1 MRQNVENLKA
11 AAMCTF
17 TAIGKKYSNMYIRE
31 ATNKDLPFILDI
43 MNDAILNTT
52 SIYDYNARTI
62 EFVENWFKQKK
73 MDHMPVLVHEVNG
86 NTVAYGSYGIF
97 RAWEAYKF
105 SVEHSIYVQKDFQGK
120 GIGKELLM
128 ALIEKAKADGY
139 HTMIAGIDASNESS
153 CAFHQKL
160 GFTAVGKF
168 KEVGYKFDRWLDLV
182 FMQLML

>member
-1 MRQNVENLKA
+1 MN
-11 AAMCTF
+11 
-17 TAIGKKYSNMYIRE
+17 IRE
-31 ATNKDLPFILDI
+31 AVTKDLPFILDI

-52 SIYDYNARTI
+52 SIYDYNVRTTEFI
-62 EFVENWFKQKK
+62 ETWFRQKK
-73 MDHMPVLVHEVNG
+73 TDQLPVLVYEDNG

-105 SVEHSIYVQKDFQGK
+105 SVEHSIYVNKDFQGK
-120 GIGKELLM
+120 GIGKQLLM
-128 ALIEKAKADGY
+128 ALIEKAKKDGY

-160 GFTAVGKF
+160 GFIEVGKF
-168 KEVGYKFDRWLDLV
+168 REVGYKFDRWLDLV